1 MLIRKRIHMLM
12 SAAADRSILISK
24 TKIVK
29 FEVFEA
35 ILELSIDLDSVR
47 RILTLNDSTWAVRS
61 ALLNYVQ
68 SPY

>member
-29 FEVFEA
+29 LEVFEA